1 MFPARLDAFLKEEEN
16 LPVDV
21 SIKDREGG
29 GHLANKALLAS
40 KSKFFKGLFS
50 WSPPQCKEFALS
62 CHPEG
67 LAASLAWVVTGEV
80 QLNHDNAVD
89 MMILSDYLGLMELSG
104 LCQQVG
110 SVLTFEATA
119 FLFSVGCCS
128 CREHQRCEPLA
139 VGTEVSSGRAE
150 QGLL

>member
-1 MFPARLDAFLKEEEN
+1 MFPARLDAYLKEEEN

-104 LCQQVG
+104 LCQQV
-110 SVLTFEATA
+110 VF
-119 FLFSVGCCS
+119 
-128 CREHQRCEPLA
+128 
-139 VGTEVSSGRAE
+139 
-150 QGLL
+150 

>member
-1 MFPARLDAFLKEEEN
+1 MFPAKLDAFLKEEEN

-21 SIKDREGG
+21 SIKDSEGG

-89 MMILSDYLGLMELSG
+89 MMILSDYLGLMELSS
-104 LCQQVG
+104 LFQQVG
-110 SVLTFEATA
+110 SVLTFEATS
-119 FLFSVGCCS
+119 FLFSVGGCTR
-128 CREHQRCEPLA
+128 REHQRCEPLA
-139 VGTEVSSGRAE
+139 VGTEVLYGRAE

>member
-1 MFPARLDAFLKEEEN
+1 M
-16 LPVDV
+16 DV

-50 WSPPQCKEFALS
+50 WSSPQCKEFALS
-62 CHPEG
+62 CDPEG

-110 SVLTFEATA
+110 SVLTFEATS

-139 VGTEVSSGRAE
+139 VGAQVSPGRAE
-150 QGLL
+150 QGMLRVHLAKDHQ

>member
-1 MFPARLDAFLKEEEN
+1 MFPAKLDAFLKEEEN

-21 SIKDREGG
+21 SIKDSEGG

-110 SVLTFEATA
+110 SVLTFEATS
-119 FLFSVGCCS
+119 FLFSVGGCTR
-128 CREHQRCEPLA
+128 REHQRCEPLA
-139 VGTEVSSGRAE
+139 VGTEVLYGRAE